1 MFVII
6 NRLDINKRDSW
17 NAEGNAINSM
27 EECRTDFINHIRVC
41 LSLCVCVCVFQYS
54 IRVFLHRYIYSVF
67 IPPSRINIPIERGAF
82 EFQSQR
88 KLVEEFLFAWNQ
100 SIGRFRKNR
109 ETDWTRLDFQTRSS
123 PIFFLSIRILRIL
136 RSRKVFEFRLSI
148 SIRFFIIRREI
159 REFSFFKGGGGGIRV
174 HSSRVERSY
183 WIGKFSAQ
191 QGSWEDGRQLA
202 RLGSFSRRWQPVPG
216 EIFYLKKGMEI
227 FLSLRTRKNKFVGY
241 PPPPTARYFL
251 VFRPT
256 LSGDLVTWWNK
267 EWRIQGTFE
276 DFLRARG
283 EQIYPLNLHITENFG
298 KFLISRD
305 T

>member
-1 MFVII
+1 ME
-6 NRLDINKRDSW
+6 RGGR
-17 NAEGNAINSM
+17 NAINSM

-41 LSLCVCVCVFQYS
+41 LSLCVCVCVSIFDSRFLTPIYLFRIYTTVENKYS
-54 IRVFLHRYIYSVF
+54 HR
-67 IPPSRINIPIERGAF
+67 
-82 EFQSQR
+82 
-88 KLVEEFLFAWNQ
+88 
-100 SIGRFRKNR
+100 
-109 ETDWTRLDFQTRSS
+109 TR
-123 PIFFLSIRILRIL
+123 SIRISESKEIDGGIFIRMESIDRTVSEKSRDGLNSSRFLNSIL
-136 RSRKVFEFRLSI
+136 ADLLSFDSNFAISKSFRVSPLDFDF
-148 SIRFFIIRREI
+148 FFIIRREI
-159 REFSFFKGGGGGIRV
+159 REFSSFKGGGGGIRV